1 MPTISVYL
9 DEKRYR
15 FLLEKGE
22 KASAVAKELLEKRID
37 EEKEKK

>member
-15 FLLEKGE
+15 YILDLGE
-22 KASAVAKELLEKRID
+22 KASTVARKML
-37 EEKEKK
+37 EEKIDSEIGDN